1 MKTHFIKTWPAY
13 FERVLEGQKAFEV
26 RKNDRDYQVGDILV
40 LEWFDP
46 ELQPTRHQRPDRL
59 FREVTYILHGG
70 QFGIEHG
77 YCVMQLSIT
86 EKSQSQQVF

>member
-13 FERVLEGQKAFEV
+13 FERVLEGQKEFEV

-40 LEWFDP
+40 LEWFNPDKSNNIY
-46 ELQPTRHQRPDRL
+46 QSPDRL

-77 YCVMQLSIT
+77 YCVMQLGIT
-86 EKSQSQQVF
+86 EKSKSQQVF